1 MIARL
6 RVNSSLA
13 LLIDP
18 IRKREAIMHLHVSAN
33 PHGAHVKRRRCA
45 CLKLGQAVFASSNAS
60 RGCAAAVIIIILHY

>member
-18 IRKREAIMHLHVSAN
+18 IRKREAIMRLHVSAN
-33 PHGAHVKRRRCA
+33 PHAAHAKRRRCA
-45 CLKLGQAVFASSNAS
+45 CLKLGQAVL
-60 RGCAAAVIIIILHY
+60 RCVCVE